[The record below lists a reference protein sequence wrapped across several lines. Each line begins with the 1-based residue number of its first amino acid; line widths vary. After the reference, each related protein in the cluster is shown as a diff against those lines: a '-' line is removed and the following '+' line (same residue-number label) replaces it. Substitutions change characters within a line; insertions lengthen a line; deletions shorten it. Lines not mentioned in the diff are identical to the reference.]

1 MKILASKE
9 ARMSSAL
16 KTSAPKQKGIQSVE
30 VGWEILHYL
39 SDCPTPASLTAIGS
53 ALGMSPSKTFF
64 YVTSFLRMGL
74 ITKDD
79 DGLYRL
85 GPSALN
91 LGLAALAQVD
101 AVDEARRAMA
111 RIRSSVDHSI
121 HLAVWG
127 SAGPTVVH
135 RLPALDWQLEVRL
148 GAVFSPLTATG
159 RSLMVSFPDSAVKK
173 IIRDELARSKPSDP
187 WHNFSVEKAM
197 RIFNEDR
204 ERGIS
209 RGFSSVDVAASSL
222 AAPVRDQSG
231 NAVAAITI
239 SGGKDTFDTSYD
251 GTIAKALL
259 AGVHGIGH

>member
-1 MKILASKE
+1 LKE
-9 ARMSSAL
+9 ARSS
-16 KTSAPKQKGIQSVE
+16 SAPKQKGIQSVE

-39 SDCPTPASLTAIGS
+39 SESPAPASLTAIGS
-53 ALGMSPSKTFF
+53 ALGMSPSKAFF

-74 ITKDD
+74 VTKDD
-79 DGLYRL
+79 DALYRL

-111 RIRSSVDHSI
+111 RIRSSVSQSI

-135 RLPALDWQLEVRL
+135 RLPAVDWQLEVRL

-159 RSLMVSFPDSAVKK
+159 RSLMVSFPDAAVKK
-173 IIRDELARSKPSDP
+173 IIREELARAKPSDP
-187 WHNFSVEKAM
+187 WNSFTLEKAL
-197 RIFNEDR
+197 RIFEEDR
-204 ERGIS
+204 HRGIS
-209 RGFSSVDVAASSL
+209 RGFGSVDVGASSL

-231 NAVAAITI
+231 NAVAAVTI

-251 GTIAKALL
+251 GPIAKALL
-259 AGVHGIGH
+259 AGVHSIGR